1 MRMLKRF
8 LIIGLIFFSA
18 TSVFA
23 DTNSED
29 GWYMS
34 TFMGG
39 SMSMPNY
46 LRINLDGLPDQKINA
61 TYKNR
66 NFDDSHWWAFRTEK
80 WTGDTSRGFELV
92 HHKIYLANTNDIVQD
107 FSISDGYNLIYY
119 NWGKKKGKNRF
130 RFGAG
135 IVSGHTDITLQGR
148 ERFHTKGPKGHFIT
162 GPTIQFD
169 YERWLYETKTHFIS
183 VDTKLTLSYARV
195 GVSSDKDE
203 YAEAPD
209 IALHLSLGFGSK
221 PAAIRKEGFAK
232 IGYFAPL
239 AYPYLVGNYV
249 LGTGIVP

>member
-1 MRMLKRF
+1 MRYIRQ
-8 LIIGLIFFSA
+8 IIILALVCLLGTVTLEAAS
-18 TSVFA
+18 T
-23 DTNSED
+23 DD
-29 GWYMS
+29 GWYLS

-39 SMSMPNY
+39 SMSAPNY
-46 LRINLDGLPDQKINA
+46 LRINLDGMPDQKINA

-66 NFDDSHWWAFRTEK
+66 NFEDSHWWAFRAEK
-80 WTGDTSRGFELV
+80 WTGDKGRGIELV

-148 ERFHTKGPKGHFIT
+148 ERFHTKGLSGHFLT
-162 GPTIQFD
+162 GPSIQFN
-169 YERWLYETKTHFIS
+169 YERYLYETSKHFLS
-183 VDTKLTLSYARV
+183 MDTKLTLSYARV

-209 IALHLSLGFGSK
+209 IALHLSFGVGSK
-221 PAAIRKEGFAK
+221 PEALRQKGFKKAE
-232 IGYFAPL
+232 YFVPL
-239 AYPYLVGNYV
+239 IYPYVVGNYV
-249 LGTGIVP
+249 LGTGLTP